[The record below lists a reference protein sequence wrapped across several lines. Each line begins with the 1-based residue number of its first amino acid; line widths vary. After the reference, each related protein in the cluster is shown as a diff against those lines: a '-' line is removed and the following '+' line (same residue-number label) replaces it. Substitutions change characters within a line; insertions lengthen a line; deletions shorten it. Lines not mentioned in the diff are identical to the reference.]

1 MKIRLVAILAGLAIS
16 FAVPTFAQQRDLLG
30 VPDALEI
37 FGEISQKLN
46 ESYNNNGAAAAA
58 ALFTED
64 GVLVEPDGMASGRPA
79 IEKRYADTFQRWPI
93 SDFLSR
99 RDRYRLNAID
109 NAVWS
114 AGEWL
119 SNKFAYSSE
128 VRQDQCGNFYCFA
141 GRCNKLPKR

>member
-1 MKIRLVAILAGLAIS
+1 MAIS

-37 FGEISQKLN
+37 FGQISQKLD
-46 ESYNNNGAAAAA
+46 ESYNNNDAAAAA

-79 IEKRYADTFQRWPI
+79 IEKRYADTFQRWPV

-114 AGEWL
+114 AGEWFGTSQSQTGPKL
-119 SNKFAYSSE
+119 VWGYWSTVY
-128 VRQDQCGNFYCFA
+128 VREA
-141 GRCNKLPKR
+141 ALGRSKC